1 MKYPP
6 YSSILANMCMEGF
19 YSFAY
24 RMRLNDLIAYRA
36 FFDLVLNDPYLNVL
50 FSTCRDRAFDGTMS
64 IFSYILIEQLRLNN
78 RLSSLIVYDDIMFN
92 MLVLIN

>member
-19 YSFAY
+19 YFFAY

-50 FSTCRDRAFDGTMS
+50 FSTC
-64 IFSYILIEQLRLNN
+64 
-78 RLSSLIVYDDIMFN
+78 
-92 MLVLIN
+92 